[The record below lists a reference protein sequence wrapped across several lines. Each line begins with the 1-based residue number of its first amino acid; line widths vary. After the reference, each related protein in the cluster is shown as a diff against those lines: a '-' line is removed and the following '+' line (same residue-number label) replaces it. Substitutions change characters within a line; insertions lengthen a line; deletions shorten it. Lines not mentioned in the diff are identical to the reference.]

1 MGTRRKLHGGKRDPN
16 EVELTRRV
24 PGDTDRLN
32 SVLELAKTHGLRLH
46 AVVVGDVKLVLS
58 SPWPEP
64 EAPAKVDQSK
74 LTAEEREV
82 LELRALSRKTFGHNL
97 PDEMLAE
104 YRKDGLL

>member
-1 MGTRRKLHGGKRDPN
+1 MYPWHS
-16 EVELTRRV
+16 V

-32 SVLELAKTHGLRLH
+32 SVLELAKAHGLRLH

-58 SPWPEP
+58 SPWPDP
-64 EAPAKVDQSK
+64 EVSPRVDERK
-74 LTAEEREV
+74 LTPEEREV
-82 LELRALSRKTFGHNL
+82 FELRALSKKTFGHSL